1 MKIQNIKK
9 LNITCSQTNIIL
21 IQTDDD
27 NFEVSIDS
35 STNSESK
42 KIMHIYENDV
52 LNISTKF
59 QQNYVTGFNFKTI
72 FNVTIKGNFNN
83 LDQLTIGSNIGELL
97 IKNTQLKNFKLESNI
112 SKIKIHNCNL
122 LNNTFELN
130 GSKLNIYDSTLNKTK
145 IESNVGK
152 IRAYNSLIKDFVK
165 IEANVSSIYLNILN
179 LDEVKQKKLFNI
191 KKIMTHFKIVK

>member
-9 LNITCSQTNIIL
+9 INITCSQTNIIL

-59 QQNYVTGFNFKTI
+59 QQNYVTGFNFKII

-122 LNNTFELN
+122 LNNTLELN